1 MEREPTAARHLAN
14 LEKLE
19 REESLVRRRALYVAW
34 GSVGAAAAILVFLVL
49 GAQREL
55 IQIRAER
62 DRVAGEVK
70 ELEAR
75 KAALEADL
83 KLSSEK
89 LNASLGALERVPEN
103 VRKEAVDSE
112 LVANPAAAQVLPR
125 VYVQIVDPADRSIAN
140 QIGRDLQASG
150 VIALGTEYVPE
161 AAGLKRNEVRY
172 YKKSEENGA
181 IRIVEDLR
189 KAGIEAKTV
198 YLNQEQNTK
207 VRPNHYELWLTPQR
221 RESPPAP

>member
-103 VRKEAVDSE
+103 VRKEAV
-112 LVANPAAAQVLPR
+112 
-125 VYVQIVDPADRSIAN
+125 
-140 QIGRDLQASG
+140 
-150 VIALGTEYVPE
+150 
-161 AAGLKRNEVRY
+161 
-172 YKKSEENGA
+172 
-181 IRIVEDLR
+181 
-189 KAGIEAKTV
+189 
-198 YLNQEQNTK
+198 
-207 VRPNHYELWLTPQR
+207 
-221 RESPPAP
+221 